1 MRCGTGE
8 RGGYDASG
16 ARGRESNTVGRRPDS
31 GGVPSEARREAGVD
45 VEVRWEGVA
54 GRSCNRIVL
63 NYYTYVQS
71 RSGSAVAVI
80 SRTQR
85 SLDINTCPF
94 IGAGGGLPEPG

>member
-1 MRCGTGE
+1 MVPGREAGTTPAGL
-8 RGGYDASG
+8 G
-16 ARGRESNTVGRRPDS
+16 GRESNTVGRRPDS

-71 RSGSAVAVI
+71 RSGSVVVVI

-94 IGAGGGLPEPG
+94 TGAGGGLPEPG